1 MPHAEYAEFIGEF
14 AEEQK
19 AFMAEYGITE
29 E

>member
-1 MPHAEYAEFIGEF
+1 MPLDDYVAFIGEF

-29 E
+29 D